1 MGRWLITN
9 APGIDLLPRPII
21 VEADR
26 EALPQVLRSRGIIYF
41 RGAYV
46 FLDLNTVEV
55 VNWTVSV
62 KGSVSSEKS

>member
-9 APGIDLLPRPII
+9 APNIDLLPRPII

-26 EALPQVLRSRGIIYF
+26 ETLPQVLRSRGIIYF

-46 FLDLNTVEV
+46 FLDLNTVEIIHDA
-55 VNWTVSV
+55 NT
-62 KGSVSSEKS
+62 ENR